1 MFLLLFIQVVAFI
14 VVYTECQPHTMLF
27 LQSHSF
33 IASHT
38 ARVRANELGCDII
51 LMYANC
57 AKITPTKSQ
66 AIIHQRVSPMCA
78 AIL

>member
-1 MFLLLFIQVVAFI
+1 
-14 VVYTECQPHTMLF
+14 MLF
-27 LQSHSF
+27 LQSHLF

-38 ARVRANELGCDII
+38 ARVRANKLGCDII

-66 AIIHQRVSPMCA
+66 AIIHQHVSPMCPLCVPYVRCYIVDKIIEA
-78 AIL
+78 K